1 MAQAVANGVF
11 LVGSRATLARPE
23 NTVAKTA
30 MQGND
35 AIRQRVRALRVE
47 HQDLNDFIDRLSVRG
62 YVDQLQL
69 RRMKKRKLLLKDTI
83 TRYES
88 MLIPDLDA

>member
-1 MAQAVANGVF
+1 MGCSLSGPV
-11 LVGSRATLARPE
+11 LPLRAPE